1 MNLRPRAPSVI
12 PLPVP
17 ETSRAAM
24 LFIAAGYVAT
34 ALGVFLTWG
43 IPGSLIFIGVTSV
56 TLGYRI
62 NTL

>member
-1 MNLRPRAPSVI
+1 MKL
-12 PLPVP
+12 
-17 ETSRAAM
+17 RAAM

-34 ALGVFLTWG
+34 ALGVFLEWG
-43 IPGSLIFIGVTSV
+43 IPGSLIFIGATSV

>member
-1 MNLRPRAPSVI
+1 MKLRPRAPSIV
-12 PLPVP
+12 LPP
-17 ETSRAAM
+17 SPHTSRAAM

-34 ALGVFLTWG
+34 ALGVFLEWG

-56 TLGYRI
+56 ILGYRI

>member
-1 MNLRPRAPSVI
+1 MNLRPRAPSII
-12 PLPVP
+12 PRPVP
-17 ETSRAAM
+17 ETPRAAM
-24 LFIAAGYVAT
+24 LFIAAGYTAA
-34 ALGVFLTWG
+34 ALGVFLEWG